1 MKNRLK
7 LQTYKDQE
15 LLDKYRETQNIEY
28 FGVLYSRYIPLQYGL
43 CFKYLKDE
51 YKAQDAVMQLFENLL
66 PKILNYKID
75 HFRSWL
81 YKVSKN
87 YCLQQLRKEGIE
99 INIDNAMENVQSNDV
114 WDLLDENNDDK
125 KYQMLNDCI
134 SRLPQPQKTSI
145 ELFFFKDKS
154 YRDICDA
161 TQYSLK
167 SVKSYIQ
174 NGKRNLKLCLE
185 KNLK

>member
-1 MKNRLK
+1 MKNRLELK
-7 LQTYKDQE
+7 TYKDQE
-15 LLDKYRETQNIEY
+15 LLDKYRETLNIEY

-43 CFKYLKDE
+43 CLKYLKDE
-51 YKAQDAVMQLFENLL
+51 HKAQDAVMQLFENLL

-87 YCLQQLRKEGIE
+87 YCLQQLRREGIE
-99 INIDNAMENVQSNDV
+99 INIDHAMENVQSEDV

-125 KYQMLNDCI
+125 KYQMLYDCI

-145 ELFFFKDKS
+145 EMFFFKDKS
-154 YRDICDA
+154 YMDICDA

>member
-1 MKNRLK
+1 
-7 LQTYKDQE
+7 
-15 LLDKYRETQNIEY
+15 
-28 FGVLYSRYIPLQYGL
+28 
-43 CFKYLKDE
+43 
-51 YKAQDAVMQLFENLL
+51 
-66 PKILNYKID
+66 
-75 HFRSWL
+75 
-81 YKVSKN
+81 
-87 YCLQQLRKEGIE
+87 
-99 INIDNAMENVQSNDV
+99 MENVQSEDV

-125 KYQMLNDCI
+125 KYQMLDDCI

-145 ELFFFKDKS
+145 EMFFFKDKS
-154 YRDICDA
+154 YMDICDA